1 MSAAGPPGARGLV
14 LCDDLI
20 FFSRIAGAARAAGL
34 TVRMVR
40 SAAELLAA
48 ARAAPPGGVILDVH
62 NPGLDL
68 PALVAELG
76 ALPVPPPVTAY
87 GSHVEAEVLRAAR
100 AAGCARVLPRSRFVE
115 LLETDV
121 HEWLGASG

>member
-1 MSAAGPPGARGLV
+1 MSGLV

-20 FFSRIAGAARAAGL
+20 FFSRIDGAARAAGL
-34 TVRMVR
+34 RVRMVR
-40 SAAELLAA
+40 SVAELLSA

-62 NPGLDL
+62 FPALDL
-68 PALVAELG
+68 PALVSELG
-76 ALPVPPPVTAY
+76 AIPVTAY

-100 AAGCARVLPRSRFVE
+100 AAGCVRVLPRSKFVE

-121 HEWLGASG
+121 REWLGA

>member
-1 MSAAGPPGARGLV
+1 MSATGLV

-34 TVRMVR
+34 TARMVR
-40 SAAELLAA
+40 SPDELLTA
-48 ARAAPPGGVILDVH
+48 ARAAPPGGVVLDVH
-62 NPGLDL
+62 FPALDL
-68 PALVAELG
+68 PALLG
-76 ALPVPPPVTAY
+76 ALAALPAPPPVTAY

-121 HEWLGASG
+121 RAWFGAA

>member
-1 MSAAGPPGARGLV
+1 MSAPNGLV

-34 TVRMVR
+34 NVRMVR
-40 SAAELLAA
+40 SAPELLSAV
-48 ARAAPPGGVILDVH
+48 RAAPPGGVILDVH
-62 NPGLDL
+62 LPALDL
-68 PALVAELG
+68 PALVGELG
-76 ALPVPPPVTAY
+76 AIPVTAY

-121 HEWLGASG
+121 TAWLGVRDT